1 MPNMPDT
8 TTAEPF
14 VVRRRRFETTT
25 SILYLGA
32 LVFALMVLLTIAC
45 VVVALVKD
53 EPVRGPLEAIWL
65 SWSGMP
71 LIFAVGLPV
80 LILVGVVT
88 TAESRREGDADQI
101 VLTIDQDGV
110 YLGGEQPETLPW
122 SQVHGLCRLERCTV
136 DSEGAQTWLPHLVV
150 LKHPESELA
159 RCSKAWGPSRH
170 WPGTTEILGRQLP
183 FEDLVDAVHRHAP
196 HIPVTD
202 RGRVPD

>member
-1 MPNMPDT
+1 MRNMADT
-8 TTAEPF
+8 TTTEPF

-25 SILYLGA
+25 AILYLGG
-32 LVFALMVLLTIAC
+32 LVFALMVLLTLVC

-53 EPVRGPLEAIWL
+53 EPVRGPLEAVWL

-88 TAESRREGDADQI
+88 TAESRREADAEL
-101 VLTIDQDGV
+101 VALTIDQHGV
-110 YLGGEQPETLPW
+110 HLGGEQPQTLPW
-122 SQVHGLCRLERCTV
+122 TEVHGICRVERHQVNT
-136 DSEGAQTWLPHLVV
+136 EGAESWFPHLVV
-150 LKHPESELA
+150 LKHPEAELA
-159 RCSKAWGPSRH
+159 QSSKSWGPSRH
-170 WPGTTEILGRQLP
+170 WPGTAEILGRPLP
-183 FEDLVDAVHRHAP
+183 FEDLVEAVRRHAP